1 MSSLA
6 ERFAAMQISQSKE
19 TQDLDLQKLS
29 YDQLKEM
36 PIRFGSAKTGQS
48 FLTVVKEDPKY
59 CTWFLRQYGNS
70 QKLEHRE
77 FLRFLELWTERQ
89 ELEQNV
95 GQKSTPALMTSK
107 PKAKAKSGG
116 GHGKSS
122 ERPMTIDV
130 EEEEEESWDAVSLRG
145 SQNIDEQD
153 IAPRVGTLVL
163 EKGPLFDRTQEACPD
178 HVIRVLEICKGAD
191 RFRQSPIRL
200 MPHEA
205 PLRLTFGLL
214 RQGLE
219 PFNTGTWQPW
229 EHLSV
234 RRTCAK
240 APAARL
246 MITVFA
252 RPNANAKREVSSSVS
267 VLPTKKP
274 RLSSEGDQL
283 EHLTKDEYD
292 PQPEVQSEVLP
303 TDSQGS
309 IWNIVNVLAGPLHKL
324 TTARSYAEHFSGG
337 KDLIEVDI

>member
-122 ERPMTIDV
+122 ERPMTIDL

-145 SQNIDEQD
+145 SQNIDEQVSQRLNQVEHVLWQVVAQMQQLHPP
-153 IAPRVGTLVL
+153 AP
-163 EKGPLFDRTQEACPD
+163 ENPSD
-178 HVIRVLEICKGAD
+178 
-191 RFRQSPIRL
+191 
-200 MPHEA
+200 
-205 PLRLTFGLL
+205 
-214 RQGLE
+214 
-219 PFNTGTWQPW
+219 
-229 EHLSV
+229 
-234 RRTCAK
+234 
-240 APAARL
+240 
-246 MITVFA
+246 
-252 RPNANAKREVSSSVS
+252 
-267 VLPTKKP
+267 
-274 RLSSEGDQL
+274 
-283 EHLTKDEYD
+283 
-292 PQPEVQSEVLP
+292 
-303 TDSQGS
+303 
-309 IWNIVNVLAGPLHKL
+309 
-324 TTARSYAEHFSGG
+324 
-337 KDLIEVDI
+337 

>member
-95 GQKSTPALMTSK
+95 GQKAASALMK

-116 GHGKSS
+116 GHGKS
-122 ERPMTIDV
+122 ERPMTIDL

-145 SQNIDEQD
+145 SQNIDEQ
-153 IAPRVGTLVL
+153 VS
-163 EKGPLFDRTQEACPD
+163 Q
-178 HVIRVLEICKGAD
+178 
-191 RFRQSPIRL
+191 RL
-200 MPHEA
+200 
-205 PLRLTFGLL
+205 
-214 RQGLE
+214 
-219 PFNTGTWQPW
+219 N
-229 EHLSV
+229 
-234 RRTCAK
+234 
-240 APAARL
+240 
-246 MITVFA
+246 
-252 RPNANAKREVSSSVS
+252 
-267 VLPTKKP
+267 
-274 RLSSEGDQL
+274 QL
-283 EHLTKDEYD
+283 EHVLWQVVAQMQQLH
-292 PQPEVQSEVLP
+292 PPAPENPS
-303 TDSQGS
+303 D
-309 IWNIVNVLAGPLHKL
+309 
-324 TTARSYAEHFSGG
+324 
-337 KDLIEVDI
+337 